1 MPAQVDSRDYDE
13 TGVDI
18 VEALELGK
26 PDINYLQLLYLILF
40 YGIPVNPT
48 TDCDASKD
56 FNEKEI
62 SPVIVGNKL
71 LSNKENY
78 TEEDKHVITEKL
90 VRNIKSAL
98 KTEVKPVL
106 SKRAPQLSSP
116 SKRAILRGTSRARR
130 QLENVSY
137 CFGQP
142 GTRISDPI
150 KNQIEADLELSEEY
164 TTNGRSR
171 PSLSSG
177 GRNVVFLQCKLSTP
191 GQSPAWSPCR
201 VTADLQERNIQICS
215 GRDENSISVNIEL
228 LLRVQVLTI
237 TYLLLVVR
245 SRQ

>member
-1 MPAQVDSRDYDE
+1 MSA
-13 TGVDI
+13 
-18 VEALELGK
+18 A
-26 PDINYLQLLYLILF
+26 
-40 YGIPVNPT
+40 
-48 TDCDASKD
+48 TDNDASKD
-56 FNEKEI
+56 FKEKEI
-62 SPVIVGNKL
+62 SL
-71 LSNKENY
+71 LDDNSLVAIKENY
-78 TEEDKHVITEKL
+78 IEAQDQDDKNVLTEKL

-98 KTEVKPVL
+98 KTEGLRHLSKPVRKV
-106 SKRAPQLSSP
+106 STPTVRSRQLSFP
-116 SKRAILRGTSRARR
+116 SKRAILRGTGRALR

-228 LLRVQVLTI
+228 LLRVQVLPI
-237 TYLLLVVR
+237 NYLLLVVR

>member
-1 MPAQVDSRDYDE
+1 MNA
-13 TGVDI
+13 
-18 VEALELGK
+18 
-26 PDINYLQLLYLILF
+26 
-40 YGIPVNPT
+40 T
-48 TDCDASKD
+48 TDDDASKD

-62 SPVIVGNKL
+62 SAIIDDNKL
-71 LSNKENY
+71 LSIKENQ
-78 TEEDKHVITEKL
+78 TEEDKNVLTEKL
-90 VRNIKSAL
+90 VRNIKSAV
-98 KTEVKPVL
+98 KTEVKPL
-106 SKRAPQLSSP
+106 SKPVRKVSTPAVRSRQLSSP